1 MKYNPECDSTGWFLL
16 SSSPHP
22 PQSRDATVAEATARQ
37 AACDEAIAD
46 AEREVDGWR
55 LAATQ
60 AEARVRELE
69 GHMQDRCLQTDN
81 LATQLQSY
89 MQAES
94 TLFQQREARD
104 EEIRGLRVRIAVLEK
119 EADRMQQHLEAEVE
133 AKFKL
138 AQSKNHL
145 QRIHLLES
153 TKAKLDATMKDLT
166 TERSKVSQLSAR
178 FKKIATA
185 TSAGSVVEKDKG
197 GGGEALNVSMD
208 FDMQTLVEQSEAENM
223 AKQKLERYTANFVRV
238 LHNRPSL
245 AESDELSL
253 DELDETLLAN
263 SVTRLHALVQQT
275 RQLQREVEDR
285 ERQLRHLQS
294 SQLVTAQT
302 AAVADLKATLQLDA
316 SKSMLEMMGGQG
328 EGTMR

>member
-1 MKYNPECDSTGWFLL
+1 
-16 SSSPHP
+16 
-22 PQSRDATVAEATARQ
+22 
-37 AACDEAIAD
+37 
-46 AEREVDGWR
+46 
-55 LAATQ
+55 
-60 AEARVRELE
+60 
-69 GHMQDRCLQTDN
+69 MQDRCLQTDN
-81 LATQLQSY
+81 LAQQLQSY

-185 TSAGSVVEKDKG
+185 TAGGVTEKEKG
-197 GGGEALNVSMD
+197 GSDALNVSMD

-245 AESDELSL
+245 AETDELSL
-253 DELDETLLAN
+253 DELDETILAN

-275 RQLQREVEDR
+275 RQLQREVEDK
-285 ERQLRHLQS
+285 ERQVRRLQS

-302 AAVADLKATLQLDA
+302 AAVADLKAVLQLDS
-316 SKSMLEMMGGQG
+316 SKMLEMVDGQG
-328 EGTMR
+328 EGTMQTHLGAW